1 MNGAVKFPKLL
12 VLRVCSLLVVKLYST
27 GFMNV
32 FSPKWVLGG
41 GTVCF
46 MISPA
51 T

>member
-32 FSPKWVLGG
+32 FSSKWVLGG

-46 MISPA
+46 MISPV